1 VEGAEDV
8 RITAPPAVRL
18 LEVVPEPLAAARLGM
33 RASEVLA
40 YVQAVRM
47 GLDVGATYDGPLPV
61 PIRVRYGKEE
71 GALRFEALPL
81 VTSQGQLVRLD
92 AVAQVIRTEGP
103 ALANHH
109 EAQRRIVV
117 GFNVRERDLGSVMED
132 ARRVVEEAVSLPSGY
147 RQVWGGQWESL
158 QSARARLGVVIPGV
172 LLAILALLWALFHRL
187 RPSLIILLNVPF
199 AAIGGIVAL

>member
-1 VEGAEDV
+1 
-8 RITAPPAVRL
+8 
-18 LEVVPEPLAAARLGM
+18 
-33 RASEVLA
+33 
-40 YVQAVRM
+40 
-47 GLDVGATYDGPLPV
+47 GATYDGPLPV

-103 ALANHH
+103 ALVNHH

-132 ARRVVEEAVSLPSGY
+132 ARRVVEEAVSLASGY

-199 AAIGGIVAL
+199 AAVGGIVALSARGLPVSISAAIGFIALSGIAVLNGVVLMNAILKAEAEGATPAEAARA